1 MQLQTID
8 TDHTMIKTNK
18 QIFLSILMETVFM
31 DLQ

>member
-8 TDHTMIKTNK
+8 TDQTMIKTNK